1 MHAARAFAFGHK
13 SRKFVLCDC
22 CQINCRNFFT
32 SPSLFSSLFCFL
44 AGEDGQTLPINR
56 RQRAYNNG
64 TLIIEQL
71 QRLED
76 AGTYTCMAQN
86 KQKQTSR
93 RNVEIQVLGEYCV
106 YVMWAAGTDWL
117 SLFRIA
123 YTHVRTGYILFFFVF
138 PSPNIQIRKLPLPPH
153 TMKLFQLEWQQNYV
167 ASSKGNSSN
176 YFQLPA
182 LLMHMHRCCAGRGKG

>member
-1 MHAARAFAFGHK
+1 MVINRA
-13 SRKFVLCDC
+13 
-22 CQINCRNFFT
+22 
-32 SPSLFSSLFCFL
+32 SLFYAIAVKLIAATFSLPLPHFLSLSHLL

-93 RNVEIQVLGEYCV
+93 RNVEIQVLGKYESTV
-106 YVMWAAGTDWL
+106 RIRNMTLAAAAAAPRLLRIRNGVQLVCNMCWDCL
-117 SLFRIA
+117 SITYMLYQDTI
-123 YTHVRTGYILFFFVF
+123 VR
-138 PSPNIQIRKLPLPPH
+138 
-153 TMKLFQLEWQQNYV
+153 
-167 ASSKGNSSN
+167 
-176 YFQLPA
+176 
-182 LLMHMHRCCAGRGKG
+182 

>member
-1 MHAARAFAFGHK
+1 MLLWCALTQFVVHGFIFLPQANRVLLLIPPTPPRYLLPAIFKFIYRVYEYKACMPHARSLLAINRA
-13 SRKFVLCDC
+13 
-22 CQINCRNFFT
+22 
-32 SPSLFSSLFCFL
+32 SLFYAIAVKLIVATFSLPLLSLPLSLSCFL

-106 YVMWAAGTDWL
+106 YAMWGYTYCRSWVL
-117 SLFRIA
+117 RI
-123 YTHVRTGYILFFFVF
+123 RTLERDIFFFFCV
-138 PSPNIQIRKLPLPPH
+138 SLSQ
-153 TMKLFQLEWQQNYV
+153 Y
-167 ASSKGNSSN
+167 SN
-176 YFQLPA
+176 
-182 LLMHMHRCCAGRGKG
+182 

>member
-32 SPSLFSSLFCFL
+32 SPARSRSLILSCFL

-106 YVMWAAGTDWL
+106 YVMWEL
-117 SLFRIA
+117 SIVVAEHCVYARQNWVYPFI
-123 YTHVRTGYILFFFVF
+123 FCF
-138 PSPNIQIRKLPLPPH
+138 PLPIF
-153 TMKLFQLEWQQNYV
+153 KLE
-167 ASSKGNSSN
+167 SCRC
-176 YFQLPA
+176 
-182 LLMHMHRCCAGRGKG
+182 HRTQ

>member
-1 MHAARAFAFGHK
+1 MPHAHSLLVINRA
-13 SRKFVLCDC
+13 
-22 CQINCRNFFT
+22 
-32 SPSLFSSLFCFL
+32 SLFYAIAVKLIVATFSLPLLSLILSCFL

-106 YVMWAAGTDWL
+106 YVMWEL
-117 SLFRIA
+117 SIVVAEHCVYARQNGVYPFI
-123 YTHVRTGYILFFFVF
+123 FCF
-138 PSPNIQIRKLPLPPH
+138 PLPIF
-153 TMKLFQLEWQQNYV
+153 KLE
-167 ASSKGNSSN
+167 SCRC
-176 YFQLPA
+176 
-182 LLMHMHRCCAGRGKG
+182 HRTQ

>member
-1 MHAARAFAFGHK
+1 MPHAHSLLVINRA
-13 SRKFVLCDC
+13 
-22 CQINCRNFFT
+22 
-32 SPSLFSSLFCFL
+32 SLFYAIAVKLIVATFLLPQLSRSLSLILFCFL

-106 YVMWAAGTDWL
+106 YVMWD
-117 SLFRIA
+117 
-123 YTHVRTGYILFFFVF
+123 
-138 PSPNIQIRKLPLPPH
+138 
-153 TMKLFQLEWQQNYV
+153 
-167 ASSKGNSSN
+167 
-176 YFQLPA
+176 
-182 LLMHMHRCCAGRGKG
+182 